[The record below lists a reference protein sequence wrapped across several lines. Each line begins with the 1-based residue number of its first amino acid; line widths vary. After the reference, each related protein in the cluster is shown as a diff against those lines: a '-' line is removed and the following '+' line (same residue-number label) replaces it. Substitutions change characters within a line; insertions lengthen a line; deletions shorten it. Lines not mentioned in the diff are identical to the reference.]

1 MVETTALID
10 DTVGGVET
18 SEPRV
23 WDGVAISEVHVGL
36 MLSAEKD
43 AEEVAVE
50 FKPSIGEK
58 GAAIPNEEWAGSSD
72 GFRESLE

>member
-23 WDGVAISEVHVGL
+23 CDGVTISEVRVGL
-36 MLSAEKD
+36 TLSAEKD
-43 AEEVAVE
+43 AEEAAVE
-50 FKPSIGEK
+50 FRPSIEENR
-58 GAAIPNEEWAGSSD
+58 AVIPNVGWEGSSKGKD
-72 GFRESLE
+72 

>member
-18 SEPRV
+18 SEFRV
-23 WDGVAISEVHVGL
+23 CDSVVISEVRAGPT
-36 MLSAEKD
+36 LSAEKD

-50 FKPSIGEK
+50 FKPSMGEK
-58 GAAIPNEEWAGSSD
+58 GAVIPNRGWAGSSEGKD
-72 GFRESLE
+72 